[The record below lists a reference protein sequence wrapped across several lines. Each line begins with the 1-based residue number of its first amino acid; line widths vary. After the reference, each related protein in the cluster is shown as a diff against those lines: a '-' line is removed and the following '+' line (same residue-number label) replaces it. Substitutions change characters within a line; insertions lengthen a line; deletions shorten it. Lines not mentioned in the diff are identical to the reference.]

1 MSDPLA
7 GVLAVDKPLGPTS
20 MRVCA
25 AVRARL
31 RRGGAH
37 KRVKV
42 GHGGTLDPLA
52 TGVLVVLI
60 GSATRRQA
68 EVMAGGKRYLAEI
81 DLAHRSPTDDAEG
94 PIEPVTCEPVSREPA
109 DRALRAFVGEIM
121 QHPPA
126 FSAVKIDGR
135 RAYRLA
141 RESAD
146 EPVIPRARPVR
157 VDSAEILAFEW
168 PILTLEILC
177 GKGTYIRSIAR
188 DLGTALGTGGMLRSL
203 RRTAV
208 GPWTIESCVRLD
220 QLPDTLTQA
229 DLPQWPHAW
238 P

>member
-1 MSDPLA
+1 MSEVLD
-7 GVLAVDKPLGPTS
+7 GVLAVDKPPGPTS

-31 RRGGAH
+31 RRGGAP

-60 GSATRRQA
+60 GAATRRQA
-68 EVMAGGKRYLAEI
+68 QVMAGGKRYLAEI

-94 PIEPVTCEPVSREPA
+94 PIETIACEPVSREQT
-109 DRALRAFVGEIM
+109 DRSLRAFVGDIM

-126 FSAVKIDGR
+126 FSAVKIEGR
-135 RAYRLA
+135 RAYSLA
-141 RESAD
+141 REGPA
-146 EPVIPRARPVR
+146 EPIIPRARQVR
-157 VDSAEILAFEW
+157 IDSVEILAFAW
-168 PILTLEILC
+168 PIVTVEILC

-188 DLGTALGTGGMLRSL
+188 DLGAALGTGGMLRAL

-208 GPWTIESCVRLD
+208 GPWTIERCVRLD
-220 QLPDTLTQA
+220 ELPDTLTQA
-229 DLPQWPHAW
+229 DLSPWPPAW